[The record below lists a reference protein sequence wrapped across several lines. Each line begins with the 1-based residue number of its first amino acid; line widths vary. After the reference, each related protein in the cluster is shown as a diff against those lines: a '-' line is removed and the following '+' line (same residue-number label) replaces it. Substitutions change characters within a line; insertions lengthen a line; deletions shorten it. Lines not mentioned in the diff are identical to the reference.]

1 MDFLDKLLE
10 MLGIGDPKMGYDTIK
25 EPGTAKSPLN
35 KEQKKLMEELADT
48 EVLADIYN
56 AQRTMEQRQVE
67 LGARYMD
74 KYRSEVPGGVAT
86 LMFQPRA
93 SALGSAAPA
102 GSIYNTLGTDRHQ
115 VRLKSLEG
123 LEKAGYPPE
132 KRDETI
138 FHELGHI
145 GEFITKDLIRAG
157 VIPSS
162 LSSDFQA
169 MGKIGGL
176 GHSDLSHTAI
186 ETMDDYYGRNQK
198 YDKVGMREALE
209 PTEFDKEKVLSK
221 LKSKTVD
228 DIQAE
233 INAEQKRI
241 GKGNWNSTLDELV
254 AQRDRAKASPTKSIE
269 VTDAEAKDIVLAEQA
284 RVNFQNRSP
293 AEQILDDIFSKDLE
307 KSMVAGIGR
316 YYLDTDDEGLTASEK
331 QYNAKLLKRLSEKY
345 GFDVTNFSPE
355 NVAKMVDNMK
365 KHTRTAN
372 ELAEMIIEEGSY

>member
-35 KEQKKLMEELADT
+35 KEQKKLME
-48 EVLADIYN
+48 VLADIYN
-56 AQRTMEQRQVE
+56 AQRTMEQPQVE

-74 KYRSEVPGGVAT
+74 KYRSEVPGGLAT

-157 VIPSS
+157 VIPSAI
-162 LSSDFQA
+162 SSDFQA

-233 INAEQKRI
+233 INAEQKRV
-241 GKGNWNSTLDELV
+241 GKGNWSNRLTELV
-254 AQRDRAKASPTKSIE
+254 AERDRANASPTKSIE

>member
-56 AQRTMEQRQVE
+56 AQRTMEQPQVE

-74 KYRSEVPGGVAT
+74 KYRSEVPGGLAT

-157 VIPSS
+157 VIPSAI
-162 LSSDFQA
+162 SSDFQA

-176 GHSDLSHTAI
+176 VHSDLSHTAI

-254 AQRDRAKASPTKSIE
+254 AKRDRAKASPTKSETKSALQID
-269 VTDAEAKDIVLAEQA
+269 DAI
-284 RVNFQNRSP
+284 S
-293 AEQILDDIFSKDLE
+293 IFSLFKFNNIMNSL
-307 KSMVAGIGR
+307 SSISI
-316 YYLDTDDEGLTASEK
+316 LT
-331 QYNAKLLKRLSEKY
+331 
-345 GFDVTNFSPE
+345 
-355 NVAKMVDNMK
+355 
-365 KHTRTAN
+365 
-372 ELAEMIIEEGSY
+372 